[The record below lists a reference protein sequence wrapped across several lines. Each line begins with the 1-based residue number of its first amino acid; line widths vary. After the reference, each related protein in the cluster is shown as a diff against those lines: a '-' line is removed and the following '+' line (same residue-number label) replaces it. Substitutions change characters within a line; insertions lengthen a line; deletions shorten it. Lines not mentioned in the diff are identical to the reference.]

1 MTTRSDKMRPRY
13 RKGSRKN
20 TFPFSLF
27 FVTPNDGGKT
37 HSFTRF
43 TENREEL
50 REGMKAGLSLT
61 ENQDVGLYF
70 KAPPDFRFTMDGLD
84 VVSLPGTEKINGQV
98 YIRPGGK
105 YGDPVS
111 LFEGKDFPLVPGYYV
126 VTVSGNGRNWYGILE
141 ITPKFMGKQSW
152 QEMRDEL
159 VGEIR
164 DLSFDFMKRSMNISK
179 SLESRL
185 RLNAEMLLR
194 FYTISDESERVLKV
208 LGELSRTANARLTM
222 KREILPRSETGKEAH
237 LQSENGKIRQGA
249 PSFQVKCKKMTWD
262 VAENRFAKAIL
273 KKLDEN
279 LGDFIRETEHHSG
292 ELLKQQEE
300 LRPYAWTRDFKTGK
314 KALVRFRDYKERAV
328 KIRNAIRAVT
338 GAPWFREAGDRMPQI
353 LPMTVFRDARYAVL
367 YNLYRNLRNPL
378 DSVSVSSFYQFQW
391 KRTDKLYELW
401 CFLQFIKAL
410 EKKDWEIE
418 TGPAVI
424 KEEGRY
430 RLSSLEGGAAIIL
443 TRGEEKVRLVYDG
456 SVPQSSAETDRAGAP
471 LYTNNSHR
479 RPDFRMDCYKGDEY
493 FGSLAADFKYRDIFF
508 LWRDP
513 ERSAGIRSQFNAYR
527 DMNTKFYRDMT
538 ETESLR
544 NSRPVKEVW
553 AVFPKE
559 IPEGSDDDFNLR
571 FISLAPGLKAN
582 EKLADMLENYIESLH

>member
-1 MTTRSDKMRPRY
+1 MRPRY

-20 TFPFSLF
+20 TFPFDLF

-98 YIRPGGK
+98 YIKPGGK

-194 FYTISDESERVLKV
+194 F
-208 LGELSRTANARLTM
+208 
-222 KREILPRSETGKEAH
+222 
-237 LQSENGKIRQGA
+237 
-249 PSFQVKCKKMTWD
+249 
-262 VAENRFAKAIL
+262 
-273 KKLDEN
+273 
-279 LGDFIRETEHHSG
+279 
-292 ELLKQQEE
+292 
-300 LRPYAWTRDFKTGK
+300 
-314 KALVRFRDYKERAV
+314 
-328 KIRNAIRAVT
+328 
-338 GAPWFREAGDRMPQI
+338 
-353 LPMTVFRDARYAVL
+353 
-367 YNLYRNLRNPL
+367 
-378 DSVSVSSFYQFQW
+378 
-391 KRTDKLYELW
+391 
-401 CFLQFIKAL
+401 
-410 EKKDWEIE
+410 
-418 TGPAVI
+418 
-424 KEEGRY
+424 
-430 RLSSLEGGAAIIL
+430 
-443 TRGEEKVRLVYDG
+443 
-456 SVPQSSAETDRAGAP
+456 
-471 LYTNNSHR
+471 
-479 RPDFRMDCYKGDEY
+479 
-493 FGSLAADFKYRDIFF
+493 
-508 LWRDP
+508 
-513 ERSAGIRSQFNAYR
+513 
-527 DMNTKFYRDMT
+527 
-538 ETESLR
+538 
-544 NSRPVKEVW
+544 
-553 AVFPKE
+553 
-559 IPEGSDDDFNLR
+559 
-571 FISLAPGLKAN
+571 
-582 EKLADMLENYIESLH
+582 